1 MILDLFYTQS
11 KKYLLKNILKILQQT
26 FVRCDNKKDM
36 QRIRLCHKILHRI
49 FNDNY
54 YDISERSNLDNYLYE
69 LNNKKKQ
76 KQRDIELFSLILG
89 QYIMYGKE

>member
-1 MILDLFYTQS
+1 MILDIFSTQP
-11 KKYLLKNILKILQQT
+11 KKYLLKNIIKILHKT
-26 FVRCDNKKDM
+26 FVSCDNKKDM

-49 FNDNY
+49 LNDNY
-54 YDISERSNLDNYLYE
+54 YYISERSNLDNYLYE

-76 KQRDIELFSLILG
+76 KQRDIQLFSTILG